1 MRYTTQLSTLPA
13 AASVRLLTV
22 CTILAT
28 FLPMLLPGSAVSAE
42 PLTVAR
48 LFADPDLAGPRLRAP
63 KFSPDGRYV
72 TYLQGKPDNKD
83 QLDLWAFDTRTGSAR
98 VLVDSRKLV
107 GDDEKLSAEE
117 EARRER
123 QRTASLRGIV
133 EYEFASDG
141 QRLLIPLG
149 GDLYLYELNRKS
161 DPVTRLTHSESYET
175 DAKFSPTGQ
184 YVSFIRDQ
192 NLFVIDLRTRQ
203 ERALTTDGTGLV
215 QNGVA
220 EFVAQEEMDRD
231 TGYWWSPDDSHIA
244 YTRIDDSPVQE
255 VERFEIN
262 ADGARMFRQRYPAAG
277 TANTKVELKIVALA
291 SAIVTNVAWSVDEGT
306 LGNGYLARVRWFPD
320 SKFLAVQ
327 RQTRDQKKLE
337 MLKVEAATGQSRVIL
352 TETSPHW
359 IELHDDFKF
368 LDSRPAFVWSSRRSG
383 YKHLYLYDL
392 EGRLQRPLTAGEWM
406 VVGDGTENGLVGID
420 EKNGRIY
427 FLANEASPLE
437 RQLYWTSID
446 TQEPS
451 KVTRVSREEGLHD
464 VKLLP
469 GAHGYLDLF
478 SSPSQPPSASVRKL
492 DGSVQHWLLRNPL
505 DASHPY
511 HPYVANQIKDEFGTL
526 TASDGQ
532 QLYYRLLKPANL
544 RPGERYPAIID
555 TYGGPHVQY
564 VRKDWM
570 GGARTTQGLF
580 RQILAQS
587 GFAVLTLDNRGSG
600 FRGTAFETVIAN
612 RTGKVEIE
620 DQLRGVEFLKSQPYI
635 AGHRIG
641 IMGWSY
647 GGYMSLM
654 ALTTTKAFR
663 AGIAGAPVTDWRLYD
678 THYTERYL
686 GLPRANDAGYESS
699 AVTPHADSL
708 HGALLL
714 VHGMADDNVLFTHS
728 TVLMQKLQSL
738 NKPFDVMTYPG
749 GKHALVRMPQQGRH
763 YYEMVLRFFQ
773 RELATPTS

>member
-1 MRYTTQLSTLPA
+1 MRYTSLLFAIVATCLVTLFSG
-13 AASVRLLTV
+13 SV
-22 CTILAT
+22 
-28 FLPMLLPGSAVSAE
+28 VSAE

-48 LFADPDLAGPRLRAP
+48 IFADPDLAGPRLRAP

-72 TYLQGKPDNKD
+72 TYLQGKSDNKD

-98 VLVDSRKLV
+98 MLVDSRKLV
-107 GDDEKLSAEE
+107 DKEEKLSAEE

-123 QRTASLRGIV
+123 QRTAALRGIV
-133 EYEFASDG
+133 EYEFSSDG
-141 QRLLIPLG
+141 RLLLIPLG
-149 GDLYLYELNRKS
+149 GDLYLYDLKAPKS
-161 DPVTRLTHSESYET
+161 AEPVVRLTHTEAYET
-175 DAKFSPTGQ
+175 DAKISPAGR

-192 NLFVIDLRTRQ
+192 NLYVIDLRTRE
-203 ERALTTDGTGLV
+203 ERAITTDGAGLV

-244 YTRIDDSPVQE
+244 FTRIDDSPVQE

-277 TANTKVELKIVALA
+277 TANTKVELKVVALG
-291 SAIVTNVAWSVDEGT
+291 SGKVTDVDLA
-306 LGNGYLARVRWFPD
+306 LGDGYLARVKWFPD
-320 SKFLAVQ
+320 SKFIAVQ

-337 MLKVEAATGQSRVIL
+337 LLKIDAATGAGRVIL

-359 IELHDDFKF
+359 VELNDDFKF
-368 LDSRPAFVWSSRRSG
+368 LDARAAFVWSSRRSG

-392 EGRLQRPLTAGEWM
+392 EGRLIRPLTAGEWM
-406 VVGDGTENGLVGID
+406 VVGDGTENGLVGFD
-420 EKNGRIY
+420 EKQDRVY
-427 FLANEASPLE
+427 FLANQASPLE
-437 RQLYWTSID
+437 RHLYWTSID
-446 TQEPS
+446 TQDPS
-451 KVTRVSREEGLHD
+451 KVTRVSREEGWHD
-464 VKLLP
+464 TKLLP
-469 GAHGYLDLF
+469 GAHGYLDVF
-478 SSPSQPPSASVRKL
+478 SSPDQPPTASVRKM

-511 HPYVANQIKDEFGTL
+511 HPYVSDQIKEEFGTL

-532 QLYYRLLKPANL
+532 QLYYRLTKPANM
-544 RPGERYPAIID
+544 RAGQRYPAIID

-570 GGARTTQGLF
+570 SGTRPTQGLF
-580 RQILAQS
+580 RQVLAQN

-600 FRGTAFETVIAN
+600 FRGNAFETVIAN
-612 RTGKVEIE
+612 RTGKAEIE
-620 DQLRGVEFLKSQPYI
+620 DQLRGVEFLKSQSYV
-635 AGHRIG
+635 AGDRIG

-654 ALTTTKAFR
+654 ALTTTTAFR

-686 GLPRANDAGYESS
+686 GMPQANAAGYESS
-699 AVTPHADSL
+699 AVIPNAGSL

-728 TVLMQKLQSL
+728 TQLMQKLQSL

-763 YYEMVLRFFQ
+763 YYEMVLRFFS
-773 RELATPTS
+773 RELGAPTPSS

>member
-1 MRYTTQLSTLPA
+1 MRYTTTNVALLATCLMGLSLSTP
-13 AASVRLLTV
+13 S
-22 CTILAT
+22 
-28 FLPMLLPGSAVSAE
+28 SHAE

-48 LFADPDLAGPRLRAP
+48 IFADPDLSGPRLREP

-72 TYLQGKPDNKD
+72 TYLQGKADNKD
-83 QLDLWAFDTRTGSAR
+83 QLDLWAFDTRSGTAR

-107 GDDEKLSAEE
+107 GGEEKLSAEE

-133 EYEFASDG
+133 EYEFSSDG
-141 QRLLIPLG
+141 KRLLIPLG
-149 GDLYLYELNRKS
+149 GDLYLYDLEAKAE
-161 DPVTRLTHSESYET
+161 PVTRLTSSASYET
-175 DAKFSPTGQ
+175 DAKLSPGGQ

-203 ERALTTDGTGLV
+203 ERAITTDGAGPV

-220 EFVAQEEMDRD
+220 EFVAQEEMGRN
-231 TGYWWSPDDSHIA
+231 TGYWWSPDDSQIA
-244 YTRIDDSPVQE
+244 FTRIDDTPVQE

-277 TANTKVELKIVALA
+277 TANTKVELKVVTLA
-291 SAIVTNVAWSVDEGT
+291 NSKIADLD
-306 LGNGYLARVRWFPD
+306 LGLGDGYLARVKWFPD
-320 SKFLAVQ
+320 SRSLAVQ

-337 MLKVEAATGQSRVIL
+337 LLKIDSASGAARVLL

-359 IELHDDFKF
+359 VELNDDFKF
-368 LDSRPAFVWSSRRSG
+368 LHSRPQFIWSSRRTG

-392 EGRLQRPLTAGEWM
+392 DGKLLQPLTAGDWM
-406 VVGDGTENGLVGID
+406 VVGDGSENGLVGVD
-420 EKNGRIY
+420 EAAGRVY
-427 FLANEASPLE
+427 FLGSKDSPLE
-437 RQLYWTSID
+437 RHLYWTSLTKD
-446 TQEPS
+446 S
-451 KVTRVSREEGLHD
+451 SNHVTRVSREAGWHD

-469 GAHGYLDLF
+469 GGRGYLDVH
-478 SSPSQPPSASVRKL
+478 SAPDRPPSASLRKP
-492 DGSVQHWLLRNPL
+492 DGSLAHWLLRNPL
-505 DASHPY
+505 DATHPY
-511 HPYVANQIKDEFGTL
+511 HPYVSNQVTEEFGSV

-532 QLYYRLLKPANL
+532 QLYYRLMKPANL
-544 RPGERYPAIID
+544 VAGKRYPAVID
-555 TYGGPHVQY
+555 VYGGPHFQY

-570 GGARTTQGLF
+570 GGARATQGLF
-580 RQILAQS
+580 RQVLAQN
-587 GFAVLTLDNRGSG
+587 GFVVLTLDNRGSG
-600 FRGTAFETVIAN
+600 FRGNKFETAIAG

-620 DQLRGVEFLKSQPYI
+620 DQLRGVEYLKSLPFV
-635 AGHRIG
+635 AGDRIG

-654 ALTTTKAFR
+654 ALTTTQAFR
-663 AGIAGAPVTDWRLYD
+663 AGVAGAPVTDWSLYD

-686 GLPRANDAGYESS
+686 GTPQNNAEGYRSS
-699 AVTPHADSL
+699 AVIPYADSL

-728 TVLMQKLQSL
+728 TRLMQSLQSL

-749 GKHALVRMPQQGRH
+749 GKHGLVRMPQQGRH
-763 YYEMVLRFFQ
+763 YYEMVLRFFE
-773 RELATPTS
+773 RELNAPDS